1 MKNRSKIVLVN
12 SILATIYLLYILIRY
27 GKYLMENF
35 KLFLEILNVGFGVSI
50 ASATLIIPIFV
61 VFLFIGMI
69 FSYIGYFLNKKTFV
83 LLSAIMFL
91 LGPLCI
97 LAFSIYTLEYSKIL
111 FGTFL
116 TSFFIYL
123 VYSSP
128 LIVLGFVGYDKVKR
142 I

>member
-69 FSYIGYFLNKKTFV
+69 FSYIGYFLNKNFHRHLALKHRLILLTTVPV
-83 LLSAIMFL
+83 LEI
-91 LGPLCI
+91 
-97 LAFSIYTLEYSKIL
+97 
-111 FGTFL
+111 
-116 TSFFIYL
+116 
-123 VYSSP
+123 
-128 LIVLGFVGYDKVKR
+128 
-142 I
+142 